1 MIIIIPQHTQ
11 GLKEE
16 NNSEPEKVVQEKMC
30 TILCILN
37 MNLKQPLE
45 I

>member
-16 NNSEPEKVVQEKMC
+16 NNSEPEKLSPGENVYNIVYIEYEFK
-30 TILCILN
+30 TAA
-37 MNLKQPLE
+37 
-45 I
+45 